1 MHEKDGKR
9 VGVALSV
16 IVEGEDYENGSAAID
31 DLADDVLK
39 AIDKAIAD
47 EKLEPDST
55 CKEA

>member
-16 IVEGEDYENGSAAID
+16 VVEGEDYESGSAAID

-39 AIDKAIAD
+39 VIDKSIED
-47 EKLEPDST
+47 KNLEPDST
-55 CKEA
+55 CEDA